1 MNRKVYK
8 ELLKW
13 KQSENRMPL
22 VLCGA
27 RQVGKTWLMQ
37 EFGKNEYK
45 NSIYLNFDSDESLCQ
60 LFEKDYD
67 IDRILLAIQAY
78 AGFTP
83 EKGET
88 LIIFDEIQEARRGLG
103 VLKYFCENA
112 PEYHVIVA
120 GSLLGIA
127 LHEGTSFPVGKVNM
141 IDVYPM
147 DFGEFLDAMGQTSLK
162 EIAESHDWELMKPL
176 KDKYIG
182 LLRQYYFTGGMPKVV
197 AIYIQNNDLAQ
208 VRQFQKDIIR
218 AYKEDISKHAPT
230 KDVPRINMVLDSI
243 PAQLV
248 KENKKFIFGALKKG
262 ARASE
267 FEIAI
272 QWLVDCGIIY
282 KINRVSAA
290 KMPLKF
296 YEDFSAFKLFMLDI
310 GLMGCLSDV
319 PAKEILFYDNML
331 KEYKGAFT
339 EAFLMQQLAAQK
351 DISIYYWSTAK
362 SEAELDFLVQK
373 DSSIIPIEVKA
384 EENLKSRSLYQFVT
398 KNPDLTALRLSMSD
412 YIKQDWMENRPLYT
426 AFCI

>member
-197 AIYIQNNDLAQ
+197 AIYIQNNNLAQ

-339 EAFLMQQLAAQK
+339 EAFVMQQLAAQK

>member
-282 KINRVSAA
+282 KINRGSAA

-339 EAFLMQQLAAQK
+339 EAFVMQQLAAQK